1 MDPIVEELLTC
12 VSWIYF
18 IPELM
23 SAKVDLKIGCIKPFQ
38 EDSDFG
44 SFQRKNTKAPTLE
57 MPFFSVLYH
66 FPFLRD
72 MK

>member
-23 SAKVDLKIGCIKPFQ
+23 SAKVDLEIGCIKPF
-38 EDSDFG
+38 
-44 SFQRKNTKAPTLE
+44 
-57 MPFFSVLYH
+57 
-66 FPFLRD
+66 
-72 MK
+72 